1 MSGTTAIASLP
12 NNTQQ
17 LGNNVGINISEKIP
31 QQDTVN
37 SQIQMQNVMNNQISS
52 TNIQQQLQPQLQP
65 QLQQQMQPQLQ
76 QQQMQPQMQPQM
88 HQQLP
93 SQIQQQEMNTLVS
106 NIQQASM
113 NGGTTLPS
121 RDIPTNTSHLAID
134 RQIQQNNIPENDDYL
149 SHMPEISSMIN
160 RSIQQKNRSDN
171 YSVLF
176 EEAQLPLL
184 VSLLFLLYHIPVTK
198 LFFKQN
204 LPFIF
209 NNEQTMTL
217 KGNITLSI
225 LFGLTY
231 YIGVKLLDKI

>member
-1 MSGTTAIASLP
+1 MLLIYIMSGTTAIASLP

-31 QQDTVN
+31 QQEN
-37 SQIQMQNVMNNQISS
+37 ISSQIQMQNVMNNQISS
-52 TNIQQQLQPQLQP
+52 TNIEQQLQPQIQP
-65 QLQQQMQPQLQ
+65 QMQQPQMQQPQMQQQMQP
-76 QQQMQPQMQPQM
+76 
-88 HQQLP
+88 QLP

-113 NGGTTLPS
+113 NGGTALPS

-134 RQIQQNNIPENDDYL
+134 RQIQQNNIPEKDDYL
-149 SHMPEISSMIN
+149 SHMPEISSMVN
-160 RSIQQKNRSDN
+160 RSIQQKNRADN

-198 LFFKQN
+198 QFFKQN

-225 LFGLTY
+225 LFGLSY

>member
-1 MSGTTAIASLP
+1 MLLIYIMSGTTAIASLP

-31 QQDTVN
+31 QQEN
-37 SQIQMQNVMNNQISS
+37 ISSQIQMQNVMNNQISS
-52 TNIQQQLQPQLQP
+52 TNIQQQLQ
-65 QLQQQMQPQLQ
+65 QQ
-76 QQQMQPQMQPQM
+76 QPQMQPQM
-88 HQQLP
+88 QQQLP

-134 RQIQQNNIPENDDYL
+134 RQIQQNNIPEKDDYL
-149 SHMPEISSMIN
+149 SHMPDISSMIN
-160 RSIQQKNRSDN
+160 SSIQQKNRSDN

-198 LFFKQN
+198 QFFKQN

-217 KGNITLSI
+217 KGNVTLSI
-225 LFGLTY
+225 LFGLSY